1 MRRVSGVTRQ
11 KVTRQ
16 SPHPVLKGYYQNE
29 AERRERVDAL
39 FNASAS
45 HYDWITDV
53 MSFGSGRWYRN
64 DALKRNGCQPGTRLL
79 DVGAG
84 TGVIS
89 VCAQNIVGEQG
100 EVIALDPSEGMLAE
114 AVKLGVRRVTQGL
127 GEALPFPDDYF
138 DLLTMGYALRH
149 VADLHTTFEEYLRV
163 LKPGGKVLILE
174 ISKPESPLFSA
185 MLKFYLKGIIPNVAR
200 VFRRSVD
207 AKILMQYY
215 WDTIDNCVPPE
226 RIVQVLGDAGFSNP
240 SRHVIF
246 GIFSEYTGIKETS

>member
-1 MRRVSGVTRQ
+1 MPGLEHQ
-11 KVTRQ
+11 KNTRQ
-16 SPHPVLKGYYQNE
+16 SPHPVLKNYYQNE
-29 AERRERVDAL
+29 TERREKVDAL

-64 DALKRNGCQPGTRLL
+64 DALKRNGCRAGTRLL

-89 VCAQNIVGEQG
+89 ICAQNIVGDQG
-100 EVIALDPSEGMLAE
+100 EVVALDPSEGMVHE
-114 AVKLGVRRVTQGL
+114 AVKHGVQKATLGL
-127 GEALPFPDDYF
+127 GEALPFPDDCF

-149 VADLHTTFEEYLRV
+149 VTDLHTTFEEYLRV

-174 ISKPESPLFSA
+174 ISKPSSPAFA
-185 MLKFYLKGIIPNVAR
+185 TMLKFYLKGIIPNLAR
-200 VFRRSVD
+200 IFRRSVD

-226 RIVQVLGDAGFSNP
+226 KIVKILGEAGFSHP

-246 GIFSEYTGIKETS
+246 GIFSEYTGIKEVK